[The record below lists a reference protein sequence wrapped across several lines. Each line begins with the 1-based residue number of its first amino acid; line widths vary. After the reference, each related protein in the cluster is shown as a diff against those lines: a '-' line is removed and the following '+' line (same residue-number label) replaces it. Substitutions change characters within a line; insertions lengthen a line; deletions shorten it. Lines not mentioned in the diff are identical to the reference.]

1 MVDPLSPAGVT
12 FRPVSSSLTKVRLLI
27 LTFWVLLPALALV
40 VAGLFWNPWLLLPA
54 GLLAAVFLWLLWL
67 LPRQV
72 RALGYQA
79 SDADLLVRRGIMWRR
94 LDVVPFGRI
103 QFVDV
108 QEGPLARHF
117 GIATCALRTA
127 SASTDA
133 RIPGLPAEEASDLR
147 ELLMRR
153 GSSDLS
159 GL

>member
-1 MVDPLSPAGVT
+1 MDPLSPDGVT
-12 FRPVSSSLTKVRLLI
+12 FRPVSASLTKVRLISLS
-27 LTFWVLLPALALV
+27 FWVLLPALVLALL
-40 VAGLFWNPWLLLPA
+40 GLFVNTWLFLPA
-54 GLLAAVFLWLLWL
+54 GLLMAIFLWLLWL

-79 SDADLLVRRGIMWRR
+79 TDTDLLVRRGIMWRR

-108 QEGPLARHF
+108 QEGPLARYF

-127 SASTDA
+127 SAATDA
-133 RIPGLPAEEASDLR
+133 RIPGLPAGEASDLR
-147 ELLMRR
+147 ELLMRQ
-153 GSSDLS
+153 GSSNLS